1 MNASAKPV
9 AFLNHLATP
18 AVGLGTEGACDERA
32 TGEALRTDGRAEDRG
47 ERAGP
52 RLAALEGR
60 RAGVLDNGKA
70 GAGTLML
77 AVVERLR
84 QRHGVAEVLKREKAP
99 AAVEFGELPRT
110 STGKVQ
116 KFVLREKEWGGRAK
130 RIN

>member
-1 MNASAKPV
+1 MSERRVRLYEPTAEPRTAASG
-9 AFLNHLATP
+9 P
-18 AVGLGTEGACDERA
+18 AR
-32 TGEALRTDGRAEDRG
+32 
-47 ERAGP
+47 

-84 QRHGVAEVLKREKAP
+84 QRHGVAEALKREKAP

>member
-1 MNASAKPV
+1 MSERRVRLYEPTAEPRIV
-9 AFLNHLATP
+9 AIGP
-18 AVGLGTEGACDERA
+18 AR
-32 TGEALRTDGRAEDRG
+32 
-47 ERAGP
+47 

-60 RAGVLDNGKA
+60 QAGILDNGKA
-70 GAGTLML
+70 SAGTLML
-77 AVVERLR
+77 AVVRLR
-84 QRHGVAEVLKREKAP
+84 QRHRVAEVLRREKPP